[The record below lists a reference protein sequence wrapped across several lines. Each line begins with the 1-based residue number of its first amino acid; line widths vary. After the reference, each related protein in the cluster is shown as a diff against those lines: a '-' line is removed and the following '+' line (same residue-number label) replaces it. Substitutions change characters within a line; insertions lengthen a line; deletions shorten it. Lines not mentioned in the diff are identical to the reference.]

1 MYYKKGIR
9 NRTGIKIMHNP
20 GWFLSDSPKTRYST
34 GALAYFAQGI
44 PMGLLHIALP
54 AWLAVE
60 GVSASE
66 IAAFLGIIMLPW
78 AFKLLVGPLM
88 DHYEFLPMGKRR
100 PWVIGAQF
108 GMVISLLSLAWLDDP
123 VAQFGALTAIGF
135 MINAFTATQDVAV
148 DGMSIDLVPVEE
160 EGRLNAFMS
169 FGKTLGWA
177 LTSAATGS
185 LLVMFGIK
193 VTAVVCGLGAAV
205 IFIYLVMV
213 RERHTER
220 LFPWSKGEAS
230 PKNEPPPSFRQ
241 VFSDLNHILWSR
253 ASIIIML
260 IMFIDGIVSGYGR
273 ALMPIAAVQVFEF
286 TTPQWA
292 DLNAIMGFAG
302 ALVALSLGP
311 IIDRFGAKA
320 IMGLT
325 IFLTGI
331 HAFTLAGTQE
341 LWNNETYVLVMM
353 SAWILLLPVIMVCAL
368 ALAMSICSHG
378 ESATQFAIYMSV
390 SNLGATAGSFFYGM
404 VADHTSWTQNYALK
418 GLLVFLLLLAIL
430 MFRSHGHPE
439 ELLEEKN

>member
-1 MYYKKGIR
+1 MP
-9 NRTGIKIMHNP
+9 NANP
-20 GWFLSDSPKTRYST
+20 ITSSSRGWFLSGSAKIRYST

-54 AWLAVE
+54 AWLATK
-60 GVSASE
+60 GVPASG

-88 DHYEFLPMGKRR
+88 DHFEFLPMGKRR
-100 PWVIGAQF
+100 PWVLGAQF
-108 GMVISLLSLAWLDDP
+108 GMVASLLALAWLDDP
-123 VAQFGALTAIGF
+123 VAQIGLLTGIGF
-135 MINAFTATQDVAV
+135 LINAFTATQDVAV
-148 DGMSIDLVPVEE
+148 DGMSIDLVPLEE

-169 FGKTLGWA
+169 FGKAIGWA
-177 LTSAATGS
+177 VTSAVTGT
-185 LLVMFGIK
+185 LLVVFGIK
-193 VTAVVCGLGAAV
+193 LTALVCGAGAAAV
-205 IFIYLVMV
+205 FIFLVMV
-213 RERHTER
+213 RERHSER
-220 LFPWSKGEAS
+220 LLPWTRGEAS

-253 ASIIIML
+253 ASIVIMA
-260 IMFIDGIVSGYGR
+260 IMFADGLVGGYGR
-273 ALMPIAAVQVFEF
+273 AMMPIAAIEVFGF
-286 TTPQWA
+286 TTPQWSN
-292 DLNAIMGFAG
+292 LNAVMGLAG
-302 ALVALSLGP
+302 AVVALGLGP
-311 IIDRFGAKA
+311 LIDRFGAKA
-320 IMGLT
+320 MMGLT

-341 LWNNETYVLVMM
+341 MWSNHTYVLVMM
-353 SAWILLLPVIMVCAL
+353 STWVLLLPVIMVCAL

-404 VADHTSWTQNYALK
+404 VAGVTSWPQNYALK

-439 ELLEEKN
+439 ELLEEQG